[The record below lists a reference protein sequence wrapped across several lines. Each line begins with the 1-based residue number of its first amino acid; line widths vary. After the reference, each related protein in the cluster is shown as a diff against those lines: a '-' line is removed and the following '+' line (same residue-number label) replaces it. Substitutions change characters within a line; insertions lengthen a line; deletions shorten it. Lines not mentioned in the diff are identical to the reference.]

1 MTDTTPSTP
10 HAQVNALD
18 ALRIGLV
25 LILAVAQIA
34 AGVIGFV
41 AGWEETVASRSN
53 ANPTLI
59 TPASYAFS
67 IWGLIFLG
75 CVVYALYQ
83 AWPSNRTNP
92 HLRRAGWLAVLA
104 FSANT
109 AWQIYTPLYGFGWPS
124 LAIILIIPV
133 SMLVLIHGLNRRT
146 KMSRWTRAVL
156 APLFLL
162 GGWGT
167 AAASVNLLITL
178 DWEGW
183 VFVEVSDLTLA
194 LSCLSLVVVTAALTA
209 WRCGAPDYIAG
220 VVWALVAIIVANSA
234 AGGND
239 VVMYAAGS
247 AAILLAVM
255 TIFRGFRRI

>member
-10 HAQVNALD
+10 HEPATALD

-25 LILAVAQIA
+25 LLLVAAQIA
-34 AGVIGFV
+34 AGVIGFS

-75 CVVYALYQ
+75 CIFYALYQ
-83 AWPSNRTNP
+83 AWPANWTNP

-104 FSANT
+104 FGANT

-133 SMLVLIHGLNRRT
+133 SMLVLIHGLDRRT
-146 KMSRWTRAVL
+146 DRSRWTRIFL

-178 DWEGW
+178 NWEGW
-183 VFVEVSDLTLA
+183 AFVEVSDLALA
-194 LSCLSLVVVTAALTA
+194 LTCLSLVVVTAALTA
-209 WRCGAPDYIAG
+209 WRCGAADYVAG
-220 VVWALVAIIVANSA
+220 VVWALAAIVVANR
-234 AGGND
+234 AGDGND
-239 VVMYAAGS
+239 VVMYAAGT
-247 AAILLAVM
+247 AAILLAV
-255 TIFRGFRRI
+255 TTVFSWFRRN